1 MRSAIG
7 RTIRAGTSGPP
18 TNERTV
24 PYVPHE
30 SVVAD
35 MLGEDPAFAAEYL
48 NQVLADADPAEVLLA
63 LRRIAQAFGGV
74 PELARRTN
82 LNAKSLYRTLSE
94 RGNPE
99 LRSLVALL
107 GAVGLRLAVA
117 PLRATP
123 PAGTAST
130 AVRRSPRSPR
140 ARPGSRTS
148 T

>member
-7 RTIRAGTSGPP
+7 KTTKTGTSSPP
-18 TNERTV
+18 SNERTV
-24 PYVPHE
+24 PYVAHE

-35 MLGEDPAFAAEYL
+35 MLGDDPTFAAEYL
-48 NQVLADADPAEVLLA
+48 NQVLADADPAELMLA

-82 LNAKSLYRTLSE
+82 LNAKSLYRTLSA

-99 LRSLVALL
+99 LKSLVALL
-107 GAVGLRLAVA
+107 DAVGLRLAVA
-117 PLRATP
+117 PVRASP
-123 PAGTAST
+123 RAGTAST
-130 AVRRSPRSPR
+130 AARRSPRSPR
-140 ARPGSRTS
+140 SRAGSRTS